1 MRRFVL
7 VVLILAA
14 MPLRADDEHSRL
26 PFLGDEARKRGIE
39 LPLPF
44 GVGLVYYKLQRD
56 IQINEVR
63 VGRNGATP
71 TPVSNALAFSSTS
84 DVDNLN
90 VKVDMWLLPFLNLY
104 AIVGD
109 IKNKSTTTVALSDL
123 GSVSVP
129 TKLDGSVGGLGF
141 TLAGGVGSFFGAL
154 DVNGARADIGFD
166 DRFHALVSSARAGW
180 HGQANARPIR
190 VWASATYWDTFAT
203 AKGSATTPD
212 GGALTFEVDQ
222 GPKYPWTYGAGFSY
236 SITRRFEFST
246 DAGADFHGGWY
257 VAIVPVWRF

>member
-1 MRRFVL
+1 VL
-7 VVLILAA
+7 VLAA
-14 MPLRADDEHSRL
+14 LPVIADDSGHSRL

-56 IQINEVR
+56 IQVNEVR
-63 VGRNGATP
+63 VGRNGAAP
-71 TPVSNALAFSSTS
+71 APVPDAVAFSSNS

-90 VKVDMWLLPFLNLY
+90 LKFDVWLLPFLNVY

-109 IKNKSTTTVALSDL
+109 IKNTSTTTVALGDQ
-123 GSVSVP
+123 SVSLP
-129 TKLDGSVGGLGF
+129 TKLDGSVGGLGV

-180 HGQANARPIR
+180 HGTARSRPVR
-190 VWASATYWDTFAT
+190 VWANATYWDTFAT
-203 AKGSATTPD
+203 ARGTVTDAT
-212 GGALTFEVDQ
+212 GGTLKFEVDQ

-236 SITRRFEFST
+236 SFTPSFDFST
-246 DAGADFHGGWY
+246 DLGADFHGGWY